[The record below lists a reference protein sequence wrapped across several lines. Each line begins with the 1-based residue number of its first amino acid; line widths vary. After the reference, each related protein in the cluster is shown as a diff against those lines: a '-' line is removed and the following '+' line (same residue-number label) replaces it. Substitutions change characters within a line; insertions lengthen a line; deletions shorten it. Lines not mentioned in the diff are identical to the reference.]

1 MKHILLLIKLVIL
14 FWKHW
19 SRIIRFVIAIHIF
32 DFTTH
37 ILIGSSAFHTRRR
50 NIIDIRLNILIFK
63 KEYKVGTSSYLFLI
77 YYGIFRIL
85 SEIFREPDAQ
95 IGYLFGFFSMGTM
108 LSLFMILSG
117 FVILVIF
124 KKKNEI

>member
-1 MKHILLLIKLVIL
+1 LEVIIL
-14 FWKHW
+14 F
-19 SRIIRFVIAIHIF
+19 
-32 DFTTH
+32 
-37 ILIGSSAFHTRRR
+37 LI
-50 NIIDIRLNILIFK
+50 LNILIFK

-77 YYGIFRIL
+77 YYGIFRII

-95 IGYLFGFFSMGTM
+95 IGYLFGFFSMGTI

-117 FVILVIF
+117 FVILGVF

>member
-63 KEYKVGTSSYLFLI
+63 QMLKVSIVVTTSIGCECGDGHLDLPSMIERRHTFILRKSLLFLKI
-77 YYGIFRIL
+77 HIVHY
-85 SEIFREPDAQ
+85 
-95 IGYLFGFFSMGTM
+95 
-108 LSLFMILSG
+108 
-117 FVILVIF
+117 
-124 KKKNEI
+124 